1 MRGLMRF
8 VTHHSGSSG
17 NLYQVIGD
25 AGQLLIDPGVTI
37 TRIKKALGFKVSDVS
52 ACLCSHAHKDHA
64 IAIQDIARM
73 GIDVYATQ
81 ETMDKAGVAGH
92 RAHIIKPRE
101 QFAVAGFQIVA
112 FPTQHDCPGSVGF
125 LIADKSDKLV
135 FATDT
140 FYLRPL
146 FKGLTIIA
154 VECNYSEETLMP
166 GINSAL
172 LQRIRSSHFSLDNVR
187 VFFKKNDLAKVR
199 EIHLLHLSRDNADP
213 GYFRAEIEKLTGK
226 PVYIG
231 GHK

>member
-1 MRGLMRF
+1 
-8 VTHHSGSSG
+8 
-17 NLYQVIGD
+17 VIGD

-37 TRIKKALGFKVSDVS
+37 ARIKKALGFKVSDVS
-52 ACLCSHAHKDHA
+52 ACLCSHAHGDHSKA
-64 IAIQDIARM
+64 IHDIVKM
-73 GIDVYATQ
+73 GIDVYVTD
-81 ETMDKAGVAGH
+81 ETARELGLNGH
-92 RAHIIKPRE
+92 RVHIIEPGK
-101 QFAVAGFQIVA
+101 QFKIAGFQIVA

-125 LIADKSDKLV
+125 LIADKTDKLV

-140 FYLRPL
+140 FYLKPL

-166 GINSAL
+166 GINPVL
-172 LQRIRSSHFSLDNVR
+172 LERIRSSHFSLANVR
-187 VFFKKNDLAKVR
+187 EFFKKNDLAKVR